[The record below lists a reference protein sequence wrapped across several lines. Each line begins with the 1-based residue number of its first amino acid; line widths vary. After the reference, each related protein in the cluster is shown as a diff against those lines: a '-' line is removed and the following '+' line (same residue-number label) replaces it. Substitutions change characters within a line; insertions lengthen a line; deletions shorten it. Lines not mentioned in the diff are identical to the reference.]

1 MPKSKEQY
9 EEMRLK
15 SKSAI
20 LDAAMRLFVTKG
32 YHATTTSAIA
42 KEAGV
47 AMGLMYHYFNSKE
60 DLLISILE
68 EHLDD
73 LMKSAAGRID
83 FQKTPGLTEV
93 RAVIEALFH
102 AISQRSDSW
111 KLIITIMFQQDVS
124 TGARHLVENLLVHQN
139 GLYEAYFQGI
149 GAPHPKESAQTVTA
163 VIHGA
168 ILSFAMTGE
177 TEEFQLV
184 KEHVL
189 EKLLISGV

>member
-1 MPKSKEQY
+1 MLV
-9 EEMRLK
+9 RLP
-15 SKSAI
+15 
-20 LDAAMRLFVTKG
+20 
-32 YHATTTSAIA
+32 ATRRP
-42 KEAGV
+42 V
-47 AMGLMYHYFNSKE
+47 A
-60 DLLISILE
+60 
-68 EHLDD
+68 
-73 LMKSAAGRID
+73 RID

-93 RAVIEALFH
+93 RTVIDALFH
-102 AISQRSDSW
+102 TISQRSDSW
-111 KLIITIMFQQDVS
+111 RLIITIMFQQDVS

-189 EKLLISGV
+189 EKLLVSGV

>member
-15 SKSAI
+15 SRSAI

-32 YHATTTSAIA
+32 YHATTTGAIA

-83 FQKTPGLTEV
+83 FQRTPGLDEV
-93 RAVIEALFH
+93 RMVIDALFH
-102 AISQRSDSW
+102 AVSQRSDSW
-111 KLIITIMFQQDVS
+111 RLIITIMFQQDVS
-124 TGARHLVENLLVHQN
+124 TGARQLIENLMQHQN
-139 GLYEAYFQGI
+139 SLYEAYFQGI
-149 GAPHPKESAQTVTA
+149 GAQHPKESAQTVTA

-177 TEEFQLV
+177 TEEFRLV

-189 EKLLISGV
+189 EKLLVSGV

>member
-189 EKLLISGV
+189 EKLLVSGV

>member
-20 LDAAMRLFVTKG
+20 LDAAMRLFVTRG
-32 YHATTTSAIA
+32 YHATTTGAIA

-47 AMGLMYHYFNSKE
+47 AMGLMYHYYKSKE
-60 DLLISILE
+60 DLLLSIIE

-73 LMKSAAGRID
+73 LFKSAAGQID

-93 RAVIEALFH
+93 RMIIDALFR

-111 KLIITIMFQQDVS
+111 RLIITIMFQQDVS
-124 TGARHLVENLLVHQN
+124 TDAKHMVEGLMMHQN
-139 GLYEAYFQGI
+139 SLYEAYFQGI
-149 GAPHPKESAQTVTA
+149 GALRPKESAQTVTA
-163 VIHGA
+163 IIHGA
-168 ILSFAMTGE
+168 ILSFAMSGQ

-189 EKLLISGV
+189 EKLLLSGV

>member
-32 YHATTTSAIA
+32 YHATTTGAIA

-47 AMGLMYHYFNSKE
+47 AMGLMYHYFSSKE
-60 DLLISILE
+60 DLLISILK

-73 LMKSAAGRID
+73 LMKSAGRID

-93 RAVIEALFH
+93 RMIIDSLFR

-111 KLIITIMFQQDVS
+111 RLIITIMFQQDVS
-124 TGARHLVENLLVHQN
+124 TGAKHLIENLMLHQN
-139 GLYEAYFQGI
+139 SLYEAYFQGI
-149 GAPHPKESAQTVTA
+149 GAPRPKESAQTVTT

-168 ILSFAMTGE
+168 ILSFAMTGD
-177 TEEFQLV
+177 TDEFRLV

-189 EKLLISGV
+189 EKLLINGV